1 MSATQC
7 PHCKKHTPAGRP
19 ECLACGASLAP
30 AIKTATKAI
39 TPTPKEF
46 ACPKCK
52 STHIS
57 GNKKGFGVGKAL
69 VGGVLAGG
77 IGLLGGFI
85 GSRKIENTCMQCGHA
100 WDAGKK

>member
-1 MSATQC
+1 MSTIQC

-30 AIKTATKAI
+30 
-39 TPTPKEF
+39 PPKVVEKVAAPPPQEF

-57 GNKKGFGVGKAL
+57 GNKKGFGLGKAL
-69 VGGVLAGG
+69 VGGVLTGG
-77 IGLLGGFI
+77 VGLLGGFI
-85 GSRKIENTCMQCGHA
+85 GSRKIENTCMQCGYA
-100 WDAGKK
+100 WEA